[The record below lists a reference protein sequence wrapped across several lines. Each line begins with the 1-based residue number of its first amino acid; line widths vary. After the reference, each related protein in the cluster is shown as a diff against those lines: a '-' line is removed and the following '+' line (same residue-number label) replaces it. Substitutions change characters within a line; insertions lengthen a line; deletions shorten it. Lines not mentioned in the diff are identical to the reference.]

1 MSTQKK
7 AGTRR
12 EEPNMKSGARILVES
27 LERLGV
33 KIIFGYPG
41 GACLPL
47 YDALTDCGIKVIL
60 SGDERCAGHSA
71 QGYARATGKVGV
83 CLVTSGPGSTN
94 LVTPLADARMD
105 STPIVAISG
114 QVASGNIGK
123 DAFQEVA
130 FQSITMAITKH
141 NYLVTRAED
150 IGRVVNEA
158 FYVAKSGRPGPVVID
173 FAKDAQAKKIDAR
186 QVSWDFELRGYHP
199 ERRMNV
205 AQIDRAMETIGK
217 ARKPMLYIGQGIVL
231 AEAWDVLREFVEK
244 TGIPVATTL
253 LSAGAFPASHEL
265 NAGPLGMHG
274 AAHTNFAIHEADVVV
289 ALGARFDDRVTG
301 NPKEFAK
308 QAQFIHVDLDPSEI
322 NKNVTVQ
329 IPVAADVKE
338 ALTAMASRAKD
349 GHLGEWRGRIAE
361 LKRKYPMSYK
371 PGTGEI
377 KPQYVV
383 EKLSD
388 MTSGRAV
395 VTTGVGQHQMWTWQY
410 YKFEKPRHFI
420 TSGGAGT
427 MGFGLPAAIGAQFAR
442 PGALVIDVDGDGS
455 FEMNINDMRTVA
467 DNNLPIK
474 VVILNN
480 HMLGMVGQWQRQFF
494 KGKYSSSEFSQDFP
508 NFTAGCKDLYG
519 IPGKRIKRRE
529 EVVPALEEM
538 LRSKEPYILDCQIPK
553 EENVYPMIPAGGT
566 VKDMILGEDQGETP
580 PV

>member
-442 PGALVIDVDGDGS
+442 PGELVIDVDGDGS

>member
-1 MSTQKK
+1 
-7 AGTRR
+7 
-12 EEPNMKSGARILVES
+12 
-27 LERLGV
+27 
-33 KIIFGYPG
+33 
-41 GACLPL
+41 
-47 YDALTDCGIKVIL
+47 
-60 SGDERCAGHSA
+60 
-71 QGYARATGKVGV
+71 
-83 CLVTSGPGSTN
+83 
-94 LVTPLADARMD
+94 
-105 STPIVAISG
+105 VA
-114 QVASGNIGK
+114 
-123 DAFQEVA
+123 
-130 FQSITMAITKH
+130 
-141 NYLVTRAED
+141 
-150 IGRVVNEA
+150 
-158 FYVAKSGRPGPVVID
+158 
-173 FAKDAQAKKIDAR
+173 
-186 QVSWDFELRGYHP
+186 WDFELRGYHP
-199 ERRMNV
+199 ERRLNT
-205 AQIDRAMETIGK
+205 AQIDRVMEAIGK

-231 AEAWDVLREFVEK
+231 GGACDELREFAEK

-274 AAHTNFAIHEADVVV
+274 AAHTNYAIHEADLVVC
-289 ALGARFDDRVTG
+289 LGARFDDRVTG

-322 NKNVTVQ
+322 NKNVAVQ

-338 ALTAMASRAKD
+338 ALAAMLTRAKD
-349 GHLGEWRGRIAE
+349 GHLEEWRGRIEE
-361 LKRKYPMSYK
+361 LKKKYPMHYK
-371 PGTGEI
+371 PGSGEI

-383 EKLSD
+383 ERLSD
-388 MTSGRAV
+388 MTSGKAV

-427 MGFGLPAAIGAQFAR
+427 MGFGLPSAIGAQFGR
-442 PGALVIDVDGDGS
+442 PGELVIDVDGDGS

-508 NFTAGCKDLYG
+508 NFTAGCRDLYG

-538 LRSKEPYILDCQIPK
+538 LKSKEPYILDCQIPK

-566 VKDMILGEDQGETP
+566 IKDIILQEEQGDTP